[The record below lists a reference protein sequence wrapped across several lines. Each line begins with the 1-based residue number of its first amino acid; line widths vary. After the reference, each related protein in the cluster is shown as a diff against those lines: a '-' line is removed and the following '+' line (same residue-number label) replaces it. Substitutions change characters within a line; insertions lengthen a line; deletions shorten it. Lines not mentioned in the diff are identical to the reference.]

1 MFNRDI
7 VASMESKQV
16 QNALLETQS
25 NLIARLHILAN
36 MVTKPLASFQR
47 HSVEALMT
55 IVVHA
60 RDILISLI
68 ERKIHRKDNFEWQ
81 K

>member
-7 VASMESKQV
+7 VSSLESDHPQH
-16 QNALLETQS
+16 ALAEARD
-25 NLIARLHILAN
+25 NLIARLNILAG
-36 MVTKPLASFQR
+36 MVTRPLASFQR

-55 IVVHA
+55 IVVHS
-60 RDILISLI
+60 RDILHSMI
-68 ERKIHRKDNFEWQ
+68 EKKIKKKDDFEWI